1 MNKADR
7 RRLSKKEMRKITRE
21 QEALKK
27 RAADRFWGAVL
38 LVIGTFLMVVVEVNL
53 SEPTPITILI
63 FFLTSAV
70 VCIGF
75 GIQKLG
81 IIGGVKKIF
90 YFFIRKQRTEIE
102 TSEKKEATR
111 KKVEN
116 DDDWSE
122 F

>member
-7 RRLSKKEMRKITRE
+7 RRLSKKEMRKIIRE

-27 RAADRFWGAVL
+27 RASDRFWGAIL
-38 LVIGTFLMVVVEVNL
+38 LVVGTFLMVVVEANL

-102 TSEKKEATR
+102 TSEKKEAER

-116 DDDWSE
+116 EDDWSE